1 MWAPMVGWTIFLIV
15 DFLISFSYTVAPSKA
30 NG

>member
-15 DFLISFSYTVAPSKA
+15 DFLISFSYTVAPRNAK
-30 NG
+30 G